1 MLLARAV
8 PPRGFTLIEAIIVV
22 AVLGILAA
30 VALPSFLD
38 SIRKG
43 RRSEAMGALAQVQ
56 QAQERW
62 RANNPAYA
70 PNEKLSIDWPNGLG
84 VAATTSNGYYTIA
97 ISDASASGYIVTATA
112 NSGTS
117 QYADSSC
124 RKLVLL
130 QAGGNV
136 IYSSADAGG
145 TVDTTGALRCW
156 AR

>member
-1 MLLARAV
+1 MARAV
-8 PPRGFTLIEAIIVV
+8 PPRGFTLIEVIIVV

-62 RANNPAYA
+62 RANHSAYA
-70 PNEKLSIDWPNGLG
+70 DNDKLSTAHPDGLG
-84 VAATTSNGYYTIA
+84 VAATTGSGYYGIA
-97 ISDASASGYIVTATA
+97 LSGVSAAGYTATA
-112 NSGTS
+112 TAKSGTS

-124 RKLVLL
+124 RELMLR

-145 TVDTTGALRCW
+145 TVDTTGATRCW